1 MGGRIKAVAEAQLA
15 MPVDNTQFAIIYV
28 NHQQWKAIKSAAR
41 NHDMYNASIVQPE
54 TENLYPVVAFEGGG
68 ITVRATASCPSL
80 IGPIDLEGR
89 IIIKIAVNNTS
100 YAEVT
105 PPINEL
111 FKKLAE
117 GYIIDDT
124 PNKENPRSTHIT
136 IGHPIPTMPSR
147 KFVVLS
153 QHEMVINGEART
165 VDTIRSAEWEGRFMP
180 YYISTVK
187 KETEKKYPVI
197 AFDSIGIQVRTTA
210 ECPPLSRA
218 TTDPKRRT
226 TLSIPKNKANMQLYK
241 AAIDVLYDMLNE
253 GHIIDTALSQDKQ
266 DIVMEKPSTYVGADA
281 LRVLERLVTVLTE

>member
-1 MGGRIKAVAEAQLA
+1 MT
-15 MPVDNTQFAIIYV
+15 VDKTQYAIIYV
-28 NHQQWKAIKSAAR
+28 NHQQWKAIKSAKR
-41 NHDMYNASIVQPE
+41 THDMYNTGIVQPE
-54 TENLYPVVAFEGGG
+54 TEDLYPVVAFEGGD
-68 ITVRATASCPSL
+68 ITVRATKSCPSL
-80 IGPIDLEGR
+80 IGPTER
-89 IIIKIAVNNTS
+89 ASRQTIKIVVDNTS

-117 GYIIDDT
+117 GYIIDNT
-124 PNKENPRSTHIT
+124 LSAATRGSTEIT
-136 IGHPIPTMPSR
+136 IGLPIPTMPGR
-147 KFVVLS
+147 EFVILS

-187 KETEKKYPVI
+187 KETEEKYPMI

-266 DIVMEKPSTYVGADA
+266 DIVMEKPTTYVGADA